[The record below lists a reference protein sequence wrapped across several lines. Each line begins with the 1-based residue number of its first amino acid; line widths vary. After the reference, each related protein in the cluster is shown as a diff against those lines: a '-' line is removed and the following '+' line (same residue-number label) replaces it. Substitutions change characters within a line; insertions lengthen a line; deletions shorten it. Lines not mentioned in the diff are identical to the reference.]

1 MHDNRA
7 MDCLVVFPQRNL
19 FAWISAD
26 LFPQLIVTV
35 NLACI
40 VSLHFYF
47 FFKGLNLFNV
57 FVPKKM
63 MFFGSE
69 CVLQRG
75 GQRRHCLN

>member
-40 VSLHFYF
+40 VSLYFYF

-57 FVPKKM
+57 FVPNAIVLFDAK
-63 MFFGSE
+63 
-69 CVLQRG
+69 CVSQ
-75 GQRRHCLN
+75 